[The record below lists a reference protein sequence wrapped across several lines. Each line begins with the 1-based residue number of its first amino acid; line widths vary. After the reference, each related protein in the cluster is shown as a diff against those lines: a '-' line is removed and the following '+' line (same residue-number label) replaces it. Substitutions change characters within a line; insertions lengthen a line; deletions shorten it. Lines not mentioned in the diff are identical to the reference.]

1 MADHRWMKF
10 WPADWQSDAS
20 LRMSGLAARGLW
32 IECIAIMH
40 TADPYGH
47 LLINGKQPTAK
58 QLASIVGSNEREVT
72 KLLTELEEAGVFSRT
87 AEGVIFSRRMVRDN
101 ERSEGGRAAIAKRWA
116 NKGNDQDPTS
126 DPDSGPNRSGSDNGG
141 QGAATKAAKPASEN
155 ETTLLIGE
163 NAGATK
169 NASFEEKQAS
179 SASDP
184 NRGPRSLEAEA
195 EAEAEEGRTLAS
207 LGATA
212 EPPPPADARTA
223 LWTEGLARLRR
234 LTGASDRSARAML
247 GRLCRDA
254 RDDCALVSC
263 LLFEAER
270 DRPGD
275 PSAWLVAA
283 IRSRTAGW
291 LNEPKSKMGWMLD
304 S

>member
-72 KLLTELEEAGVFSRT
+72 KLLTELGDAGVFSRT
-87 AEGVIFSRRMVRDN
+87 EEGVIFSRRMVRDN
-101 ERSEGGRAAIAKRWA
+101 ERSEGGRAAIARRWA

-126 DPDSGPNRSGSDNGG
+126 DPDSEPNRSGGGTGG
-141 QGAATKAAKPASEN
+141 QGTPPKAAKPPSEN
-155 ETTLLIGE
+155 ETTLLSGE
-163 NAGATK
+163 NASATK
-169 NASFEEKQAS
+169 NAGFQQKQIG
-179 SASDP
+179 SATDP
-184 NRGPRSLEAEA
+184 NRGAGSLEA

-207 LGATA
+207 LGAPA
-212 EPPPPADARTA
+212 EPSPPADARTA

-247 GRLCRDA
+247 GKLCRDA

-283 IRSRTAGW
+283 IRSRTSGW
-291 LNEPKSKMGWMLD
+291 TSEPKSKMGWMLHG
-304 S
+304 

>member
-40 TADPYGH
+40 TAEPYGH

-72 KLLTELEEAGVFSRT
+72 RLLTELGDAGVFSRT
-87 AEGVIFSRRMVRDN
+87 EGGVIFSRRMVRDN
-101 ERSEGGRAAIAKRWA
+101 ERSEEGRAAIAKRWA

-126 DPDSGPNRSGSDNGG
+126 DPDSGPNRSGGSNGG
-141 QGAATKAAKPASEN
+141 QGGASKAAKPSSGN
-155 ETTLLIGE
+155 ETTLLSGE
-163 NAGATK
+163 NAAATK
-169 NASFEEKQAS
+169 HAGFQAKQRS
-179 SASDP
+179 SAPDP

-195 EAEAEEGRTLAS
+195 ESETKAS
-207 LGATA
+207 PSAPD
-212 EPPPPADARTA
+212 EPPPPPDARTA

-234 LTGASDRSARAML
+234 LTGASDRSARTML
-247 GRLCRDA
+247 GKLCRDA
-254 RDDCALVSC
+254 RDDCALVSS
-263 LLFEAER
+263 LLHEAER

-275 PSAWLVAA
+275 PSAWLIAA
-283 IRSRTAGW
+283 IQARTGQRSGV
-291 LNEPKSKMGWMLD
+291 PPSKLGWMLNG
-304 S
+304 